1 MQATHYYSLIRDN
14 HGKRQALGL
23 AVAGT
28 ASERQRVYEILLA
41 NHGSNETF
49 HAGAAPVLPD
59 PGSQAKWVV
68 VTCGADRPVAAAWI
82 TADIQNCPRNRFL
95 LEQQFDLS
103 GLYERD
109 RRLLEIAG
117 LYVHPDF
124 RNGHALSLLWHGIG
138 RMMAF
143 HDADGLIASLP
154 IPLSQGDCYILSLM
168 EQVLRD
174 HRLPDTTK
182 VRAKIPLPRLEIT
195 DTQQVRLPS
204 LLKAALRAGARVGD
218 QPYWDAAR
226 NTINL
231 FLLLDR
237 HRMPRRHL
245 RRYVTPL

>member
-1 MQATHYYSLIRDN
+1 MQATHYSLIRDN

-28 ASERQRVYEILLA
+28 ASERQRVYEVLLA
-41 NHGSNETF
+41 HHGSNETF
-49 HAGAAPVLPD
+49 HAGTAPALPD
-59 PGSQAKWVV
+59 QVSQAKWVV
-68 VTCGADRPVAAAWI
+68 VTCGADRPIAAAWI
-82 TADIQNCPRNRFL
+82 TADPQRCPRNRFL

-103 GLYERD
+103 ELHERD
-109 RRLLEIAG
+109 RHLLEIAG
-117 LYVHPDF
+117 LCVHPDF

-143 HDADGLIASLP
+143 HDSDCLIASLP
-154 IPLSQGDCYILSLM
+154 IPLSQGDCYIRSLM
-168 EQVLRD
+168 DQVLRD
-174 HRLPDTTK
+174 HRLSDTTK
-182 VRAKIPLPRLEIT
+182 IRAKIPLPRLEIT

-204 LLKAALRAGARVGD
+204 LLKAALHAGARVGD

-231 FLLLDR
+231 SLLLDR
-237 HRMPRRHL
+237 HRMPRRYL